1 MPFSNPVS
9 EEISRTPPH
18 GVFVGLV
25 FDFTP
30 RQRGCIF
37 FSFLFFSSLVFGR
50 MLFFFSGG
58 ARSFLGN
65 PIETQD
71 VSRVACLPSAL
82 GDVFSGRIV
91 VYM

>member
-18 GVFVGLV
+18 GVFVDWV

-37 FSFLFFSSLVFGR
+37 FYFLFFLGLR
-50 MLFFFSGG
+50 QDAFFFLSGG

-71 VSRVACLPSAL
+71 VPRVACLPSAL
-82 GDVFSGRIV
+82 GDVFLGRIV

>member
-25 FDFTP
+25 FDFAP
-30 RQRGCIF
+30 RQRGCVF
-37 FSFLFFSSLVFGR
+37 FSFLPSPSAGCFFFS
-50 MLFFFSGG
+50 SGG